1 MGTTH
6 SNYNVYTHGGDTD
19 KDDVYGGEYGNDD
32 DDDADDRDDDDDDD
46 DDDDEMRYRRMA
58 GHIEIT

>member
-1 MGTTH
+1 MH
-6 SNYNVYTHGGDTD
+6 RNYNVYNHGGDID
-19 KDDVYGGEYGNDD
+19 KDDIYGGEYGNDD